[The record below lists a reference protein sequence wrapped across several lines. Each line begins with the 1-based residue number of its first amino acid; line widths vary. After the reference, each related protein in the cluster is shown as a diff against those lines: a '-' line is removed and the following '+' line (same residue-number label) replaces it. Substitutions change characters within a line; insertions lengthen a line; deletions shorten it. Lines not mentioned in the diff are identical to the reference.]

1 MNLMFLLITCILC
14 SYCWAV
20 CKLRKRY
27 GQQSWLKSILKRG
40 FCLCCGIEDMD
51 SLKSGASRSFHHL
64 MDPSFEHIPPAQLDE
79 LELNIDQFITSELYM
94 CFYHFWLHNDIGLGC
109 LQRSRKKTTSLLHQ
123 RLMSFQTRA

>member
-1 MNLMFLLITCILC
+1 MELAVVLQIG

-79 LELNIDQFITSELYM
+79 LELNIDQFITSEYCCGERSM
-94 CFYHFWLHNDIGLGC
+94 FC
-109 LQRSRKKTTSLLHQ
+109 LKLTDLTVEYFLLLVAEHV
-123 RLMSFQTRA
+123 